1 MSDFSRMTMINWDE
15 TKERLKQKINL
26 LTDDNLHFVKEK
38 QEELLIRLEAK
49 LGLTREAII
58 KLISKL

>member
-1 MSDFSRMTMINWDE
+1 
-15 TKERLKQKINL
+15 
-26 LTDDNLHFVKEK
+26 LHFVKEK